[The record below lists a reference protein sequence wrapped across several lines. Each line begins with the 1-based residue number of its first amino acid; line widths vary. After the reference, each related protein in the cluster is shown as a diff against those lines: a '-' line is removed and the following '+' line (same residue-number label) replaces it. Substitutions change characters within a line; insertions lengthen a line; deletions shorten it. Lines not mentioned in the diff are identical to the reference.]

1 MRWAS
6 ARVKSGR
13 SRVVDRRARA
23 GQGVDGVAEDGAHGA
38 LDGAR
43 RILQPHCD
51 AVVGER
57 SPSRRRQLQVPGGAV
72 GLVGAGEHVHRQRQ
86 ILRGA
91 PERPDDGEVHGAQR
105 ARWRGDV
112 PAGRDDAEA
121 GLVPVDAAVVR
132 RVADRAANV
141 AAEFQRR
148 LAGGQRSSRTAR
160 RTAR

>member
-6 ARVKSGR
+6 ASVKSGLQPR
-13 SRVVDRRARA
+13 VDRRAGV

-38 LDGAR
+38 LDRAR

-51 AVVGER
+51 AVVGECP
-57 SPSRRRQLQVPGGAV
+57 PSRRRQLQVPGGAV
-72 GLVGAGEHVHRQRQ
+72 GLVRAGEHVHCQRQ
-86 ILRGA
+86 ILCGA

-105 ARWRGDV
+105 ARRRGDV

-132 RVADRAANV
+132 RVPHRAPDV

-148 LAGGQRSSRTAR
+148 LSGGQRCGRAAR